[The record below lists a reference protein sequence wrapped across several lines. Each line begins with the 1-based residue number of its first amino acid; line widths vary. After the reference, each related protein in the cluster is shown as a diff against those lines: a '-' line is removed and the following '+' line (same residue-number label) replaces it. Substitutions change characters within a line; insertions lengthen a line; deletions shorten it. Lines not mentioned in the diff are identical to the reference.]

1 MLADFD
7 IYAYLV
13 SQQDMVFFDDDA
25 ETAADQMNEM
35 LHYVA
40 TYMEEDD
47 SLEQLE
53 EVIRRTLFEWIEN
66 DELLEIDSDDMQTY
80 ILEQLADVR
89 QQELDDHE

>member
-25 ETAADQMNEM
+25 ENAADQMNEM

>member
-80 ILEQLADVR
+80 IVEQLADVR

>member
-53 EVIRRTLFEWIEN
+53 EVIRRALFEWIEN

-80 ILEQLADVR
+80 ILEQLADIR

>member
-1 MLADFD
+1 MLGEFD

-13 SQQDMVFFDDDA
+13 SRQDMVFFDEEA
-25 ETAADQMNEM
+25 EAAADQLNEM

-40 TYMEEDD
+40 AYMEEDD

-89 QQELDDHE
+89 QQELDDDE

>member
-13 SQQDMVFFDDDA
+13 SQQDMVFFEDEA
-25 ETAADQMNEM
+25 ETATDQMNEM

>member
-1 MLADFD
+1 MLAEFD

-13 SQQDMVFFDDDA
+13 SRQDMVFFDDDA
-25 ETAADQMNEM
+25 EAAADQLNEM

-40 TYMEEDD
+40 AYMEEDD
-47 SLEQLE
+47 TLEQLE

-89 QQELDDHE
+89 QQELDDDE

>member
-1 MLADFD
+1 MLGDFD

-13 SQQDMVFFDDDA
+13 SRQDMVFFDDDA
-25 ETAADQMNEM
+25 EAAADQMNEM

-40 TYMEEDD
+40 AYMEEDD

-66 DELLEIDSDDMQTY
+66 DELLEIDSDDMQAY

-89 QQELDDHE
+89 QQELDDDE

>member
-40 TYMEEDD
+40 TYMEQDD

-53 EVIRRTLFEWIEN
+53 EVIRRALFEWIEN

-80 ILEQLADVR
+80 ILEQLADIR

>member
-13 SQQDMVFFDDDA
+13 SQQDMVFFDDEA

>member
-13 SQQDMVFFDDDA
+13 SQTDMVFFDDEA

>member
-1 MLADFD
+1 MLGEFD

-13 SQQDMVFFDDDA
+13 SRQDMIFFDDDA
-25 ETAADQMNEM
+25 EAAADQLNEM

-47 SLEQLE
+47 SLEQIE
-53 EVIRRTLFEWIEN
+53 EVVRRTLFEWIEN
-66 DELLEIDSDDMQTY
+66 DELLEIDSDDMQAY

-89 QQELDDHE
+89 QQELDDDE